1 MVFNFS
7 SDSRTFT
14 DYSPPCLINQKIMKD
29 NNITNQ
35 NEYRAFLQ
43 KNALKIMQINTEN
56 SKKSVSRSFGN
67 L

>member
-14 DYSPPCLINQKIMKD
+14 DYNPTCLINQKIMKD

-43 KNALKIMQINTEN
+43 KNALKIMQINAEN
-56 SKKSVSRSFGN
+56 SKKSLDRSFGD